1 MEYPL
6 LFLLG
11 GGLYVVLELFWRG
24 RTHVSMAV
32 AGGISLVLLYGVFT
46 RLPVMSVL
54 LRCLAG
60 SVIITAVE
68 FITGYFVNIR
78 KGLNVW
84 DYSGLRFN
92 LYGQISLQYSLLWA
106 GLTAPASVIID
117 VVYSSVQL

>member
-24 RTHVSMAV
+24 RTHVSMAL
-32 AGGISLVLLYGVFT
+32 AGGASLVLLYGVFT
-46 RLPVMSVL
+46 RLPIESAL

-84 DYSGLRFN
+84 DYSALRFN
-92 LYGQISLQYSLLWA
+92 LYGQISLRYSLLWA

>member
-24 RTHVSMAV
+24 HTHVSMAL
-32 AGGISLVLLYGVFT
+32 AGGASLVLLYGVFT
-46 RLPVMSVL
+46 RLPITSVL
-54 LRCLAG
+54 LRCLTG